1 MERLGDLDR
10 KILALLQRDGRRSF
24 ADIGREVGLSTPA
37 VKRRVDRMEEAGVIR
52 GYAAVV
58 DPSRLGLGFE
68 AIAEVY
74 CADRTA
80 PHDVLASVEG
90 IPEVVSAVTV
100 SGEPDA
106 VLRVQVDD
114 IRHLERLIETLR
126 RRPNVVR
133 TRTMIVLSVLVDR
146 PTRCRV
152 ASPQV
157 IVPYDDFGFGFS
169 WLPDEAM
176 TRTSHALDTGDGVW
190 LVDPVD
196 VPEALERAA
205 ALGAAGG
212 RAPAARPPQPRLRGD
227 RGAARRPAPAPAR
240 RDPRQ
245 PVRGRAGPRAS
256 RGWRE
261 IALWWPERRVLV
273 VAELIGTTADPRARR
288 RPRPAC
294 IRCSGS
300 RPPGALRGYEPEHLL
315 VGHGRGVHGPA
326 AAEAL
331 SGAYSRARTDL
342 PRLVGRVPTMAKAA
356 LAARRPT

>member
-1 MERLGDLDR
+1 LRTITTMERLGDLDR

-146 PTRCRV
+146 P
-152 ASPQV
+152 
-157 IVPYDDFGFGFS
+157 
-169 WLPDEAM
+169 
-176 TRTSHALDTGDGVW
+176 
-190 LVDPVD
+190 
-196 VPEALERAA
+196 A
-205 ALGAAGG
+205 AL
-212 RAPAARPPQPRLRGD
+212 
-227 RGAARRPAPAPAR
+227 
-240 RDPRQ
+240 
-245 PVRGRAGPRAS
+245 
-256 RGWRE
+256 
-261 IALWWPERRVLV
+261 PE
-273 VAELIGTTADPRARR
+273 
-288 RPRPAC
+288 
-294 IRCSGS
+294 
-300 RPPGALRGYEPEHLL
+300 
-315 VGHGRGVHGPA
+315 
-326 AAEAL
+326 
-331 SGAYSRARTDL
+331 
-342 PRLVGRVPTMAKAA
+342 
-356 LAARRPT
+356 